1 MGMEQ
6 TTRLVWGFPIDTQ
19 QRHDAGEIL
28 HAQGHPSDVQV
39 FDVGELRAENGHA
52 IVGVCIAVLAQGR
65 YETIGGPVC
74 LETLTPRRGPDP
86 EIASKVRDAINTLAA
101 PCDLLADAEAW
112 WWIVGSVS

>member
-6 TTRLVWGFPIDTQ
+6 TTRLVWGFPIPRSAVERVRDMA
-19 QRHDAGEIL
+19 DAKTLRGVE
-28 HAQGHPSDVQV
+28 V
-39 FDVGELRAENGHA
+39 FDVVELTAAHDHA
-52 IVGVCIAVLAQGR
+52 IVGVMIACLSQGR

-74 LETLTPRRGPDP
+74 LETLAPNRGPDDAVKAAVRAAI
-86 EIASKVRDAINTLAA
+86 IALAG